1 VGVEIVKLTSINPGV
16 IVILCALGVAGS
28 VASAITATPPTSP
41 TPTTKTPL
49 PTKVTPLPK
58 VAPAPKVT
66 PTTIVTPTAAPAA
79 SPQPAGT
86 TPNGPPLVAVPTLT
100 PATLKSFTNIYGQVL
115 AIKFTPNQQ
124 RRISQRLTKE
134 WMTNLGLRNT
144 VFQTIAL
151 EPQIAKAT
159 PTELAQIQTKL
170 VANLRQQVLDGD
182 ADALWLVS
190 FYDLSSK
197 NWLAPGKPPLTRMT
211 SDMSAEVLCFMVN
224 EIMGKPIVSN
234 DTKLKNAIAAKLTAE
249 YPKIS
254 ADIKQELS
262 SLPTAWLTFKE
273 SEWFRRGDDF
283 REQMRI
289 HWGQNLEAY
298 IPEIKAITKLR
309 TDRLSKLK
317 ADPKL
322 QWTKLN
328 SIQRQAALQ
337 KSDLEFQTSTRTL
350 PPVKTVQLT
359 NYINTMQ
366 VGNAIGNSPMRYYKP
381 APTATPTPTPK
392 PRQRRSLDN
401 KIPTK

>member
-1 VGVEIVKLTSINPGV
+1 MKPTSINSG
-16 IVILCALGVAGS
+16 IIAILCALGVAGI
-28 VASAITATPPTSP
+28 VAPAITVTPPAKPPATI
-41 TPTTKTPL
+41 KTPL

-58 VAPAPKVT
+58 ITPSPKVT
-66 PTTIVTPTAAPAA
+66 PSTTVTPSNPPTA
-79 SPQPAGT
+79 SPQPSAT
-86 TPNGPPLVAVPTLT
+86 TPSGPPLVIVPTLT
-100 PATLKSFTNIYGQVL
+100 PATLKSFTTLYGQVL
-115 AIKFTPNQQ
+115 AVKFTPNQQ
-124 RRISQRLTKE
+124 QKISRRLSKE

-159 PTELAQIQTKL
+159 PADLTQLQTKL

-190 FYDLSSK
+190 FYDASPK
-197 NWLAPGKPPLTRMT
+197 NWLARGKPPLTRMT

-224 EIMGKPIVSN
+224 EIMGKSVVSN

-249 YPKIS
+249 YPKLS
-254 ADIKQELS
+254 ADTKQELS
-262 SLPTAWLTFKE
+262 RLPADWLTFKE

-298 IPEIKAITKLR
+298 IPEIKAIVKLR
-309 TDRLSKLK
+309 TDRLTKLK
-317 ADPKL
+317 ADPKV
-322 QWTKLN
+322 QWSKLN
-328 SIQRQAALQ
+328 PIQRQSALQ
-337 KSDLEFQTSTRTL
+337 KSDLEFQASTRTL
-350 PPVKTVQLT
+350 PPVKAVQLT

-366 VGNAIGNSPMRYYKP
+366 VGNTIGNSPMRYYTP
-381 APTATPTPTPK
+381 APTPTPK

-401 KIPTK
+401 KNPSK

>member
-1 VGVEIVKLTSINPGV
+1 VKPTSINSGV
-16 IVILCALGVAGS
+16 IAILCALGVAGI
-28 VASAITATPPTSP
+28 VTPAITVTPPAKP
-41 TPTTKTPL
+41 PTTIKTPL
-49 PTKVTPLPK
+49 PTKITPS
-58 VAPAPKVT
+58 PKVT
-66 PTTIVTPTAAPAA
+66 PPATVTPSTPPAT
-79 SPQPAGT
+79 SPQPAAT
-86 TPNGPPLVAVPTLT
+86 TPSGPPLVVVPTLT
-100 PATLKSFTNIYGQVL
+100 PATLKSFTTVYGQVL
-115 AIKFTPNQQ
+115 AVKFTPNQQ
-124 RRISQRLTKE
+124 RKISQRLSKE

-159 PTELAQIQTKL
+159 PTDLTQLQTKL

-190 FYDLSSK
+190 FYDASPK
-197 NWLAPGKPPLTRMT
+197 NWLAKGKPPLTRMT

-224 EIMGKPIVSN
+224 EIMGKSVVSN
-234 DTKLKNAIAAKLTAE
+234 DPKLRNAIATKLTAE

-254 ADIKQELS
+254 ADAKQELS
-262 SLPTAWLTFKE
+262 RLPADWLTFKD

-298 IPEIKAITKLR
+298 IPEVKAITKLR

-337 KSDLEFQTSTRTL
+337 KSDLEFQASTRTL

-366 VGNAIGNSPMRYYKP
+366 VGNAIGNSPMRYY
-381 APTATPTPTPK
+381 TPTPTVTPK
-392 PRQRRSLDN
+392 PRPRRSLDN
-401 KIPTK
+401 KNPTK

>member
-1 VGVEIVKLTSINPGV
+1 VKPTSINSGV
-16 IVILCALGVAGS
+16 IAILCALGVAGI
-28 VASAITATPPTSP
+28 VTPAITVTPPAKP
-41 TPTTKTPL
+41 PTTIKTPL
-49 PTKVTPLPK
+49 PTKITPS
-58 VAPAPKVT
+58 PKVT
-66 PTTIVTPTAAPAA
+66 PPATVTPSTPPAT
-79 SPQPAGT
+79 SPQPAAT
-86 TPNGPPLVAVPTLT
+86 TPSGPPLVVVPTLT
-100 PATLKSFTNIYGQVL
+100 PATLKSFTTVYGQVL
-115 AIKFTPNQQ
+115 AVKFTPNQQ
-124 RRISQRLTKE
+124 RKISQRLSKE

-159 PTELAQIQTKL
+159 PTDLTQLQTKL

-190 FYDLSSK
+190 FYDASPK
-197 NWLAPGKPPLTRMT
+197 NWLAKGKPPLTRMT

-224 EIMGKPIVSN
+224 EIMGKSVVSN
-234 DTKLKNAIAAKLTAE
+234 DPKLRNAIATKLTAE

-254 ADIKQELS
+254 ADAKQELS
-262 SLPTAWLTFKE
+262 RLPADWLTFKD

-337 KSDLEFQTSTRTL
+337 KSDLEFQASTRTL

-366 VGNAIGNSPMRYYKP
+366 VGNAIGNSPMRYY
-381 APTATPTPTPK
+381 TPTPTVTPK
-392 PRQRRSLDN
+392 PRPRRSLDN
-401 KIPTK
+401 KNPTK

>member
-1 VGVEIVKLTSINPGV
+1 VKPTSINSGV
-16 IVILCALGVAGS
+16 IAILCALGVAGI
-28 VASAITATPPTSP
+28 VTPAITVTPPAKP
-41 TPTTKTPL
+41 PTTIKTPL

-58 VAPAPKVT
+58 ITPSPKVT
-66 PTTIVTPTAAPAA
+66 PPATVTPSTPPAT
-79 SPQPAGT
+79 SPQPAAT
-86 TPNGPPLVAVPTLT
+86 TPSGPPLVVVPTLT
-100 PATLKSFTNIYGQVL
+100 PATLKSFTTVYGQVL
-115 AIKFTPNQQ
+115 AVKFTPNQQ
-124 RRISQRLTKE
+124 RKISQRLSKE

-159 PTELAQIQTKL
+159 PTDLTQLQTKL

-190 FYDLSSK
+190 FYDASPK
-197 NWLAPGKPPLTRMT
+197 NWLAKGKPPLTRMT

-224 EIMGKPIVSN
+224 EIMGKSVVSN
-234 DTKLKNAIAAKLTAE
+234 DPKLRNAIATKLTAE

-254 ADIKQELS
+254 ADAKQELS
-262 SLPTAWLTFKE
+262 RLPADWLTFKD

-337 KSDLEFQTSTRTL
+337 KSDLEFQASTRTL

-366 VGNAIGNSPMRYYKP
+366 VGNAIGNSPMRYY
-381 APTATPTPTPK
+381 TPTPTVTPK
-392 PRQRRSLDN
+392 PRPRRSLDN
-401 KIPTK
+401 KNPTK

>member
-1 VGVEIVKLTSINPGV
+1 MKPTSLNSGV
-16 IVILCALGVAGS
+16 IAILCALGVAGI
-28 VASAITATPPTSP
+28 VAPAITVTPPSKP
-41 TPTTKTPL
+41 IPTTKTPL

-58 VAPAPKVT
+58 VTPSPKVT
-66 PTTIVTPTAAPAA
+66 PTTTVTPTTPPAT
-79 SPQPAGT
+79 SPQPSAT
-86 TPNGPPLVAVPTLT
+86 TPNGFPLVAVPTLT

-115 AIKFTPNQQ
+115 AVKFTPNQQ
-124 RRISQRLTKE
+124 RRISQRLNRE

-151 EPQIAKAT
+151 EPQIAKGT
-159 PTELAQIQTKL
+159 PADLTQIQTKL

-190 FYDLSSK
+190 FYDASPK

-224 EIMGKPIVSN
+224 EIMGKSVVSN
-234 DTKLKNAIAAKLTAE
+234 DLKLKNAIAAKLTAE

-254 ADIKQELS
+254 SDTKQELS
-262 SLPTAWLTFKE
+262 RLPADWLTFKD
-273 SEWFRRGDDF
+273 SEWFRRGDYF

-298 IPEIKAITKLR
+298 IPEVKEITKLR
-309 TDRLSKLK
+309 SDRLTKLK

-337 KSDLEFQTSTRTL
+337 KSDLEFQTSLRTL
-350 PPVKTVQLT
+350 PPVKSVQLT

-366 VGNAIGNSPMRYYKP
+366 VGNAIGNSPMRYY
-381 APTATPTPTPK
+381 TPTPPPTPK

-401 KIPTK
+401 KNPPK

>member
-1 VGVEIVKLTSINPGV
+1 MKPTSLNSGV
-16 IVILCALGVAGS
+16 IAILCALGVAGI
-28 VASAITATPPTSP
+28 VAPAITVTPPSKP
-41 TPTTKTPL
+41 IPTTKTPL
-49 PTKVTPLPK
+49 PTKVTPQ
-58 VAPAPKVT
+58 PKVT
-66 PTTIVTPTAAPAA
+66 PATTVTPTAPPAT
-79 SPQPAGT
+79 SPQPSAT

-115 AIKFTPNQQ
+115 AVKFTPNQQ
-124 RRISQRLTKE
+124 RRISQRLNRE

-151 EPQIAKAT
+151 EPQIVKGT
-159 PTELAQIQTKL
+159 PADLTQLQTKL

-190 FYDLSSK
+190 FYDASPK

-224 EIMGKPIVSN
+224 EIMGKSVVSN
-234 DTKLKNAIAAKLTAE
+234 DLKLKNAIAAKLTAE

-254 ADIKQELS
+254 SDTKQELS
-262 SLPTAWLTFKE
+262 RLPADWLTFKD
-273 SEWFRRGDDF
+273 SEWFRRGDYF

-298 IPEIKAITKLR
+298 IPEIKAIVKLR
-309 TDRLSKLK
+309 TDRLTKLK
-317 ADPKL
+317 ADPKV
-322 QWTKLN
+322 QWSKLN
-328 SIQRQAALQ
+328 SIQRQSALQ
-337 KSDLEFQTSTRTL
+337 KSDLEFQASTRTL
-350 PPVKTVQLT
+350 PPVKSVQLT

-366 VGNAIGNSPMRYYKP
+366 VGNAIGNSPMRYYTP
-381 APTATPTPTPK
+381 APTASPNPK

-401 KIPTK
+401 KNPPK